1 MTGSFVT
8 SIGDYLEWIVE
19 FCIDYLVDDDWVG
32 YSLFGIEGGVVAR
45 SYMTIS
51 LLCTLINERSPINI
65 GRLNCN
71 DFVSNVI
78 LVMFSEADYDP
89 CILFE
94 GTLFEAEGEECG
106 DGTSSSG
113 WTYNGFTADQCET
126 CLCSSASGWSGCSG
140 TTTSVCCGGGTCGNY
155 CAWKYSSSATPE
167 VNFSLGDD

>member
-32 YSLFGIEGGVVAR
+32 YSYFGIEGGVVAR

-113 WTYNGFTADQCET
+113 GGGTTTDTTTTDWTYNGFTAD
-126 CLCSSASGWSGCSG
+126 
-140 TTTSVCCGGGTCGNY
+140 
-155 CAWKYSSSATPE
+155 
-167 VNFSLGDD
+167 